1 MAEDLEGLIM
11 ELKYKG
17 TLKSAAVEKALRAA
31 DRKNFVP
38 AVQSKYAYVDEP
50 LPIASGQTI
59 SQPSTVVMMTEALD
73 VKAGQKVL
81 EIGAGSG
88 WQAAIIAK
96 LVGKDGF
103 VWTMERLKELADF
116 ASSNLERAA
125 IKNVKVIL
133 GDGSQGYKES
143 APYDRIIVTAACPDI
158 PQPLAEQ
165 LKEGGIIVIPVGD
178 LYTQDVIAGTKV
190 KGTIVRKSIGP
201 FRFVPLIGRFAF
213 KQA

>member
-1 MAEDLEGLIM
+1 MAEDLGGLIL

-17 TLKSAAVEKALRAA
+17 ALKSAGLERVLRAA

-38 AVQSKYAYVDEP
+38 AAQSRYAYVDEP
-50 LPIASGQTI
+50 LPIAGGQTI

-73 VKAGQKVL
+73 VMKGNKVL

-96 LVGKDGF
+96 LVGKEGF
-103 VWTMERLKELADF
+103 LWTIERLKELADF
-116 ASSNLERAA
+116 ASSNLLRAG
-125 IKNVKVIL
+125 IKNVKVLL
-133 GDGSQGYKES
+133 GDGSQGYEKG

-158 PQPLAEQ
+158 PQPLIEQ

-178 LYTQDVIAGTKV
+178 FYTQDVIVGTKI
-190 KGTIVRKSIGP
+190 KGAMIRKSIGT
-201 FRFVPLIGRFAF
+201 FRFVPLVGRFGF
-213 KQA
+213 EK